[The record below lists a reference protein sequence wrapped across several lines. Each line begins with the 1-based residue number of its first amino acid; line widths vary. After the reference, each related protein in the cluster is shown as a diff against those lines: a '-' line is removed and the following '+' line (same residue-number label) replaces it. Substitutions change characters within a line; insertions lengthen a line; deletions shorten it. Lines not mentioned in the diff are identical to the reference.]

1 MKIVEVYGKDYDRIL
16 DRLIR
21 RGEDDFLEVDLTVNE
36 IIKDVRINMD
46 DALNAYTKKFDGATL
61 TKISVSKDEMVDA
74 MKSVDAE
81 LINIMKEAAANIRE
95 YHQLQK
101 EKTWL
106 QTKSNGVILGQLITP
121 VQRVGVYVPGG
132 KAIYPSTLL
141 MNVIPAQ
148 VAGVKSIAIV
158 TPPDSE
164 GKINP
169 KILAAANILGITEI
183 YKVGGAQA
191 IAALA
196 YGTQTIRPVHKIVGP
211 GNIYVARAKRAVF
224 GRVDIDM
231 IAGPSEICVVADEFA
246 NPTFV
251 AADLLSQ
258 AEHDE
263 MASAILV
270 THSKKL
276 AFDVIRELESQTE
289 KSVRRDIIEESLAN
303 FGYIFL
309 TKDIESSIEL
319 ANELA
324 PEHLEL
330 MLKDPFSYLSK
341 IENAGAIFLGEYTPE
356 PIGDYFAGPNHTLPT
371 ASTAKFSSPL
381 GVYDF
386 MKKSSIIYYPKSAL
400 DEVSDKVIKFAVSEG
415 LDAHANA
422 LRVRKQDE

>member
-1 MKIVEVYGKDYDRIL
+1 MKIVEVSENNVKKTL

-21 RGEDDFLEVDLTVNE
+21 RQDEDFFDIDQKVSLILSDVKMN
-36 IIKDVRINMD
+36 KDV
-46 DALNAYTKKFDGATL
+46 ALLKYTKMYDGASLEQLKVTE
-61 TKISVSKDEMVDA
+61 DEFDEA
-74 MKSVDAE
+74 MKLVDQE
-81 LINIMKEAAANIRE
+81 LIDIMKEAADNIRD
-95 YHQLQK
+95 YHRLQK
-101 EKTWL
+101 EKSWL
-106 QTKSNGVILGQLITP
+106 ETKSNGIMLGQLITP
-121 VQRVGVYVPGG
+121 IQRVGIYVPGG
-132 KAIYPSTLL
+132 KAIYPSTLI

-148 VAGVKSIAIV
+148 IAEVESITIV
-158 TPPDSE
+158 TPPDSNGE
-164 GKINP
+164 VDP
-169 KILAAANILGITEI
+169 KILVAASMLGVRDV

-196 YGTQTIRPVHKIVGP
+196 YGTESIKAVNKIVGP

-224 GRVDIDM
+224 GLVDIDM

-246 NPTFV
+246 NPVFA

-263 MASAILV
+263 MASAVLV

-276 AFDVIRELESQTE
+276 ALSVLREVEKQKESSARKE
-289 KSVRRDIIEESLAN
+289 IIEESLTN
-303 FGYIFL
+303 YGYIFL
-309 TKDIESSIEL
+309 TEDIETSLEV

-330 MLKDPFSYLSK
+330 MLSDALTNLPKVR
-341 IENAGAIFLGEYTPE
+341 NAGAIFLGAYAPE

-371 ASTAKFSSPL
+371 SGSAKFSSPL

-415 LDAHANA
+415 LDGHANA
-422 LRVRKQDE
+422 LRVRK

>member
-1 MKIVEVYGKDYDRIL
+1 MKIVEVLTTEYEKIL

-21 RGEDDFLEVDLTVNE
+21 RGDEDFFEVDKIVEE
-36 IIKDVRINMD
+36 IIGEVRLKRD
-46 DALNAYTKKFDGATL
+46 DALITYTKKFDGADL
-61 TKISVSKDEMVDA
+61 TDLKVSEKEIEDA
-74 MKSVDAE
+74 MKSADAE
-81 LINIMKEAAANIRE
+81 LIEIMREAAVNIRE
-95 YHQLQK
+95 YHQLQV

-106 QTKSNGVILGQLITP
+106 QTKSNGVMLGQLITP
-121 VQRVGVYVPGG
+121 IQKVGVYVPGG

-148 VAGVKSIAIV
+148 VAGVKSVTIV
-158 TPPDSE
+158 TPPDKD
-164 GKINP
+164 GNINP
-169 KILAAANILGITEI
+169 KILVAASILGVKDI

-196 YGTQTIRPVHKIVGP
+196 YGTQTIKAVHKIVGP
-211 GNIYVARAKRAVF
+211 GNIFVARAKRAVF

-231 IAGPSEICVVADEFA
+231 IAGPSEICVIADEEA
-246 NPTFV
+246 NAKLV

-263 MASAILV
+263 MASAILI
-270 THSKKL
+270 THSKKI
-276 AFDVIRELESQTE
+276 AFEVIGELESQVE
-289 KSVRRDIIEESLAN
+289 VSLRKDIIEESLAN
-303 FGYIFL
+303 YGYIFL
-309 TKDIESSIEL
+309 TKDVESSIAL

-330 MLKDPFSYLSK
+330 MLRDPLSYLPK
-341 IENAGAIFLGEYTPE
+341 IENAGAIFLGEYSPE

-386 MKKSSIIYYPKSAL
+386 TKKSSIIYYSKPAL
-400 DEVSDKVIKFAVSEG
+400 DEVADKVIKFALSEG

-422 LRVRKQDE
+422 LRMRK

>member
-16 DRLIR
+16 DRLLR
-21 RGEDDFLEVDLTVNE
+21 RADDDFLEVDLIVNN
-36 IIKDVRINMD
+36 IINDVRENMD
-46 DALNAYTKKFDGATL
+46 DALFAYTKKFDGATL
-61 TKISVSKDEMVDA
+61 TKISVSKEEMADV
-74 MKSVDAE
+74 MKSVDAD
-81 LINIMKEAAANIRE
+81 LISIMKEAASNIRE

-106 QTKSNGVILGQLITP
+106 QTKSNGIILGQLITP
-121 VQRVGVYVPGG
+121 IQRIGVYVPGG

-164 GKINP
+164 GNIDP
-169 KILAAANILGITEI
+169 KILAAANILGISEI

-196 YGTQTIRPVHKIVGP
+196 YGTQTIKPVNKIVGP

-231 IAGPSEICVVADEFA
+231 IAGPSEICVVADEYA
-246 NPTFV
+246 NSTFV

-270 THSKKL
+270 THSKKF
-276 AFDVIRELESQTE
+276 AFEVIKELESQTE
-289 KSVRRDIIEESLAN
+289 KSIRREIIEESLAKY
-303 FGYIFL
+303 GYIFL

-330 MLKDPFSYLSK
+330 MLKDPFSYLSG

-422 LRVRKQDE
+422 LRVRK

>member
-1 MKIVEVYGKDYDRIL
+1 MKIVEVLNTEYEKIL

-21 RGEDDFLEVDLTVNE
+21 RGDEDFFEVDKTVE
-36 IIKDVRINMD
+36 DIISEVRSKKD
-46 DALNAYTKKFDGATL
+46 DALFTYTKKFDGADL
-61 TKISVSKDEMVDA
+61 TGLKVSEKEIEDA
-74 MKSVDAE
+74 MKSADAE
-81 LINIMKEAAANIRE
+81 LIEIMREAAANIRE
-95 YHQLQK
+95 YHQLQV

-106 QTKSNGVILGQLITP
+106 QTKSNGVMLGQLITP
-121 VQRVGVYVPGG
+121 IQKVGVYVPGG

-148 VAGVKSIAIV
+148 VAGVKSITIV
-158 TPPDSE
+158 TPPDKN
-164 GKINP
+164 GNIDP
-169 KILAAANILGITEI
+169 KILVAASILGVENIFKI
-183 YKVGGAQA
+183 GGAQA

-196 YGTQTIRPVHKIVGP
+196 YGTQTIKAVNKIVGP
-211 GNIYVARAKRAVF
+211 GNIFVARAKRAVF

-231 IAGPSEICVVADEFA
+231 IAGPSEICIIADDSA
-246 NPTFV
+246 NARLV

-263 MASAILV
+263 MASAILI
-270 THSKKL
+270 THSKKI
-276 AFDVIRELESQTE
+276 AYEVIGELESQVE
-289 KSVRRDIIEESLAN
+289 ISLRKDIIEESLAN

-309 TKDIESSIEL
+309 TKDIESSIAL

-330 MLKDPFSYLSK
+330 MLRDPLSFLPK
-341 IENAGAIFLGEYTPE
+341 IENAGAIFLGEYSPE

-386 MKKSSIIYYPKSAL
+386 TKKSSIIYYSKSAL

-422 LRVRKQDE
+422 LRMRK